1 MSDKP
6 NNAID
11 ALNICIKDMYPGI
24 FNLLQ
29 ILATLPVSTAS
40 NERTFSKLKL
50 IKTYLRNT
58 ISEVSVNILFSKIL
72 FFYFCKIYV
81 FFFLE

>member
-11 ALNICIKDMYPGI
+11 ALNICNNDMYPGI

-58 ISEVSVNILFSKIL
+58 ISEVLI
-72 FFYFCKIYV
+72 FY
-81 FFFLE
+81 

>member
-1 MSDKP
+1 
-6 NNAID
+6 
-11 ALNICIKDMYPGI
+11 MYPSI

-40 NERTFSKLKL
+40 NERTFVKLKL

-58 ISEVSVNILFSKIL
+58 ISEVSVNILLSKTL
-72 FFYFCKIYV
+72 FFYLCKITR
-81 FFFLE
+81 FLVDVCFLFSRID